1 MQSTDTNKKFLQEN
15 SMNQPNKPSKD
26 NQSNQGAG
34 GGFSD
39 YIRKVQKELSD
50 DHLIEVYISLY
61 LHSLRSDGVLNY
73 EEKVWFADRVKE
85 LYDIDVFKPI
95 QARYTR
101 EEFME
106 QAKKAA
112 TAPMPMIKIVAY
124 FEKEK
129 KQELCYELAC
139 FATFTGDR
147 EFEEVE
153 KKFLDKLAELLK
165 ISTAKKTEIEER
177 FKTE

>member
-1 MQSTDTNKKFLQEN
+1 MS
-15 SMNQPNKPSKD
+15 QPNKQPN
-26 NQSNQGAG
+26 NQSEKGPIS
-34 GGFSD
+34 GFSD

-50 DHLIEVYISLY
+50 DYLIEVYISLY
-61 LHSLRSDGVLNY
+61 LRALKSDGVLNY

-95 QARYTR
+95 QIRYNR
-101 EEFME
+101 EEFLE

-112 TAPMPMIKIVAY
+112 TAPLDLTKIANY

-147 EFEEVE
+147 EFEVVE
-153 KKFLDKLAELLK
+153 KKFLDQLGELLK
-165 ISTAKKTEIEER
+165 LSDAQKNEIEGR

>member
-1 MQSTDTNKKFLQEN
+1 M
-15 SMNQPNKPSKD
+15 
-26 NQSNQGAG
+26 
-34 GGFSD
+34 
-39 YIRKVQKELSD
+39 
-50 DHLIEVYISLY
+50 
-61 LHSLRSDGVLNY
+61 LNY

-112 TAPMPMIKIVAY
+112 SAPLEIPKIAAY

-147 EFEEVE
+147 EFEVVE
-153 KKFLDKLAELLK
+153 KKFLDKLGELLK
-165 ISTAKKTEIEER
+165 LTEAKKTEIESH

>member
-1 MQSTDTNKKFLQEN
+1 
-15 SMNQPNKPSKD
+15 MNQPLDPNKKPNGITS
-26 NQSNQGAG
+26 
-34 GGFSD
+34 GFSD

-50 DHLIEVYISLY
+50 DYLIEVYISLY
-61 LHSLRSDGVLNY
+61 LRALRSDGVLNY

-95 QARYTR
+95 QTRYNR
-101 EEFME
+101 EEFLE
-106 QAKKAA
+106 HAKKAA
-112 TAPMPMIKIVAY
+112 MAPLDLTKIATY

-147 EFEEVE
+147 EFEAIE
-153 KKFLDKLAELLK
+153 KKFLDQLGELLK
-165 ISTAKKTEIEER
+165 LSDTKKTEIETR
-177 FKTE
+177 FKS

>member
-1 MQSTDTNKKFLQEN
+1 
-15 SMNQPNKPSKD
+15 MNEPNKHTKE
-26 NQSNQGAG
+26 NQTGVGNA

-50 DHLIEVYISLY
+50 DYLIEVYIGLY
-61 LHSLRSDGVLNY
+61 LRALRSDGVLNY

-112 TAPMPMIKIVAY
+112 SAPLEIAKIAAY

-147 EFEEVE
+147 EFEVVE
-153 KKFLDKLAELLK
+153 KKFLDKLGELLK
-165 ISTAKKTEIEER
+165 LTEAKKTEIESH

>member
-1 MQSTDTNKKFLQEN
+1 
-15 SMNQPNKPSKD
+15 MNEPNKHTKE
-26 NQSNQGAG
+26 NQTGVGNA

-50 DHLIEVYISLY
+50 DYLIEVYIGLY
-61 LHSLRSDGVLNY
+61 LRALRSDGVLNY

-106 QAKKAA
+106 QAKRL
-112 TAPMPMIKIVAY
+112 PP
-124 FEKEK
+124 
-129 KQELCYELAC
+129 L
-139 FATFTGDR
+139 R
-147 EFEEVE
+147 W
-153 KKFLDKLAELLK
+153 KFLRSPLILKKKRSKSFVMSLLVLQRLQG
-165 ISTAKKTEIEER
+165 TESLKSLRKSSWIN
-177 FKTE
+177 

>member
-1 MQSTDTNKKFLQEN
+1 
-15 SMNQPNKPSKD
+15 MNEPNKHSKE
-26 NQSNQGAG
+26 NQTGIGNA

-50 DHLIEVYISLY
+50 DYLIEVYIGLY
-61 LHSLRSDGVLNY
+61 LRALRSDGVLNY

-112 TAPMPMIKIVAY
+112 SAPLEIAKIAAY

-147 EFEEVE
+147 EFEVVE
-153 KKFLDKLAELLK
+153 KKFLDKLGELLK
-165 ISTAKKTEIEER
+165 LTEAKKTEIESH

>member
-1 MQSTDTNKKFLQEN
+1 
-15 SMNQPNKPSKD
+15 MNQPLDPNKKPNEITS
-26 NQSNQGAG
+26 
-34 GGFSD
+34 GFSD

-50 DHLIEVYISLY
+50 DYLIEVYISLY
-61 LHSLRSDGVLNY
+61 LRALRSDGVLNY

-95 QARYTR
+95 QTRYNR
-101 EEFME
+101 EEFLE

-112 TAPMPMIKIVAY
+112 MAPLDLTKIATY

-147 EFEEVE
+147 EFEAIE
-153 KKFLDKLAELLK
+153 KKFLDQLGELLK
-165 ISTAKKTEIEER
+165 LSDTKKTEIETR
-177 FKTE
+177 FKS

>member
-1 MQSTDTNKKFLQEN
+1 MT
-15 SMNQPNKPSKD
+15 QPNK
-26 NQSNQGAG
+26 SNNENKSNGPVS
-34 GGFSD
+34 GFSD

-50 DHLIEVYISLY
+50 DHLIEVYIGLY
-61 LHSLRSDGVLNY
+61 LRALRSDGVLNY

-95 QARYTR
+95 QARYSR

-112 TAPMPMIKIVAY
+112 SAPMEMVKIAAY

-147 EFEEVE
+147 EFEAVE

-165 ISTAKKTEIEER
+165 LTEAKKTEIEGH